1 MHRSSWISAGKS
13 NGADQILKK
22 GVRASKRFVSRLG
35 VENALIGS
43 SRMKITV
50 DRGADQVVI
59 EETGE
64 IAEGET
70 VERSPHAI
78 GRIDTTDQ
86 GEAIDRTAPIVL
98 TKLTALIALRKSIA
112 LSVRIDSTDW
122 TDLII
127 PAVGEIVDFCVPSS
141 LHEPLKEWIFLSLLD
156 TPSQKGLRLSEVSE
170 HRPLSCMTVHIP
182 SSRSGWIV
190 LL

>member
-13 NGADQILKK
+13 SGVDQILKK
-22 GVRASKRFVSRLG
+22 GVQASKRFVSRSG

-43 SRMKITV
+43 SRMRITV
-50 DRGADQVVI
+50 DPGADQVVI

-78 GRIDTTDQ
+78 GRTDTTDQ
-86 GEAIDRTAPIVL
+86 GEAIDRIASIVL
-98 TKLTALIALRKSIA
+98 TKSIALRKSIA

-122 TDLII
+122 TDLTI
-127 PAVGEIVDFCVPSS
+127 PAVGEIADSCVLPA

-156 TPSQKGLRLSEVSE
+156 TPSRRRLCVVTGVRASGLSI
-170 HRPLSCMTVHIP
+170 HG
-182 SSRSGWIV
+182 SS
-190 LL
+190 